1 MGLFFCINRNMNNL
15 TDNINMLTPGGF
27 KVSIDSK
34 EFANLQFFC
43 TNVALPSI
51 NQTEVLSTYKN
62 NNAFFPGEI
71 ITYDAF
77 TLTFI
82 VDEEMK
88 NYLEIFN
95 WLSKNRRT
103 NPIFKDITL
112 SILSN
117 KNTTNKQILFHDAF
131 PTSLGSLDFT
141 TQDTALDAIT
151 CSVIFRYN
159 KFEFIK

>member
-1 MGLFFCINRNMNNL
+1 MNNL

-43 TNVALPSI
+43 TNVALPSV

-117 KNTTNKQILFHDAF
+117 KNTTNKQILFHDTF
-131 PTSLGSLDFT
+131 PVSLGALNFT
-141 TQDTALDAIT
+141 TQDTVLDAVT
-151 CSVIFRYN
+151 CDVTFRYN
-159 KFEFIK
+159 LFEFIK

>member
-1 MGLFFCINRNMNNL
+1 MNNL

-27 KVSIDSK
+27 KVIIDSR

-43 TNVALPSI
+43 INANLPGVTSA
-51 NQTEVLSTYKN
+51 EVPSTYKG
-62 NNAFFPGEI
+62 NNAFFPGDVINYEN
-71 ITYDAF
+71 F
-77 TLTFI
+77 SVTFI
-82 VDEEMK
+82 VDEKMK
-88 NYLEIFN
+88 NYIEMFN
-95 WLSKNRRT
+95 WISENNT
-103 NPIFKDITL
+103 NNPTFKDITL
-112 SILSN
+112 SVLTN